1 MDSMN
6 NSSVPGKPAAIS
18 SPYLIFTLLFLL
30 YMFDYIDRLVIVS
43 LFPFLKAEWGI
54 TDTECGLLVSAV
66 YWSILIF
73 TLPVS
78 ILIDRWSRIKSI
90 GLMAVLWS
98 IATLAC
104 AFTKNFGQLFAART
118 AIGLGEAGYAPG
130 GTAMISALFP
140 KVKRAKML
148 GLWNASIPLGS
159 ALGVV
164 LGGII
169 ADRFGWRHAFGIVA
183 LPGIVVALLFFYTRD
198 YETVALTKL
207 EKGGNE
213 NAGSKMQWREI
224 AGHLL
229 GSKTLIFNNLAFA
242 ANTFVTTAML
252 TWLPSY
258 FQRLDGISMSKAST
272 KGGVVMLL
280 AIIGAPLGG
289 YLADRWFKSRKTARL
304 LFPSISSCVTAVL
317 LFAAF
322 GFYRGEI
329 QYAVL
334 LAAGV
339 AAVAFVPAAVAVTQD
354 VVHPGVRAIS
364 LSLCVIIQHILGSAL
379 GPPAI
384 GALSDS
390 FGLETAMMFL
400 PVFAALAG
408 VLFFIGSFFYVS
420 DAKPVEEMEAAKQVT
435 IQKPE
440 ARIQE
445 AE

>member
-1 MDSMN
+1 MN
-6 NSSVPGKPAAIS
+6 NSPIPKTSALIS
-18 SPYLIFTLLFLL
+18 SPYVIFTMLFLL
-30 YMFDYIDRLVIVS
+30 YMFDYLDRLVIVS

-54 TDTECGLLVSAV
+54 TDTQCGLLVSAV

-78 ILIDRWSRIKSI
+78 ILIDRWSRVKSI

-98 IATLAC
+98 VATLSC

-140 KVKRAKML
+140 KEKRAKFL

-159 ALGVV
+159 ALGIA

-169 ADRFGWRHAFGIVA
+169 ADRFGWRHAFGLVA
-183 LPGIVVALLFFYTRD
+183 LPGVIVALLFFYVRD
-198 YETVALTKL
+198 YETIALTKL
-207 EKGGNE
+207 KGSGDEKT
-213 NAGSKMQWREI
+213 GSRMRWSEI
-224 AGHLL
+224 ARHLL
-229 GSKTLIFNNLAFA
+229 GNKTLIFNNLAFA

-258 FQRLDGISMSKAST
+258 FQRVEGISMSRAST
-272 KGGVVMLL
+272 KGGIVMLL

-289 YLADRWFKSRKTARL
+289 YLTDKWLKSRRNARL
-304 LFPSISSCVTAVL
+304 LFPAISSCMTAVL
-317 LFAAF
+317 LFVAF
-322 GFYRGEI
+322 SFYRGGI

-334 LAAGV
+334 LAAGI

-354 VVHPGVRAIS
+354 VVHPGLRAIS
-364 LSLCVIIQHILGSAL
+364 LSLCVIIQHILGSAM

-384 GALSDS
+384 GALSDA
-390 FGLETAMMFL
+390 FGLETAMVFL
-400 PVFAALAG
+400 PLFTVMAG
-408 VLFFIGSFFYVS
+408 ILFFIGSFFYDS
-420 DAKPVEEMEAAKQVT
+420 DAKLVEEMET
-435 IQKPE
+435 LQKDT
-440 ARIQE
+440 
-445 AE
+445 